1 MTAPRSASVPTEKSL
16 RRESS
21 NHWTVETVLIER
33 LGEKHQ
39 CLVEWSPSAVGRG
52 EVGTV
57 RFIFWTGGLNLPF
70 DVANSLNADGL
81 TS

>member
-16 RRESS
+16 RRTSA
-21 NHWTVETVLIER
+21 NRWTVETVLIER

-39 CLVEWSPSAVGRG
+39 CLVEWAPSVHARG

-57 RFIFWTGGLNLPF
+57 RFIFWTGGLGLPAE
-70 DVANSLNADGL
+70 VAAALND
-81 TS
+81 SEVRS